1 VTTTDMDSQ
10 SRVND
15 LRSAARRALEVQD
28 ELLNAWK
35 HLDPGD
41 LTLLDSAEDIDLLQ
55 ELIRRRVYPVNAFA
69 ALANVARPAA
79 IDLLFSRYLGHA
91 VDPDTKFGGYVFEL
105 SAMLDDLY
113 EAHGQS
119 ALRDLVHDPRFN
131 RRLLNDDRVVAAF
144 ADALDLDVEQVCA
157 WTRGEEVAV
166 EKVAGSH

>member
-1 VTTTDMDSQ
+1 MESQ
-10 SRVND
+10 SRAND

-41 LTLLDSAEDIDLLQ
+41 LSSLDSAEDIDLLQ
-55 ELIRRRVYPVNAFA
+55 ELIRRRIYPLNAFA
-69 ALANVARPAA
+69 ALAKVARPAA
-79 IDLLFSRYLGHA
+79 FDLLFSRSLGHG
-91 VDPDTKFGGYVFEL
+91 VDPDTKFGGYAFEL
-105 SAMLDDLY
+105 GAMLDDLC

-119 ALRDLVHDPRFN
+119 ALSDLVHDPRFN

-144 ADALDLDVEQVCA
+144 ADVLDIDVEQVCA
-157 WTRGEEVAV
+157 WTRGEEVSV